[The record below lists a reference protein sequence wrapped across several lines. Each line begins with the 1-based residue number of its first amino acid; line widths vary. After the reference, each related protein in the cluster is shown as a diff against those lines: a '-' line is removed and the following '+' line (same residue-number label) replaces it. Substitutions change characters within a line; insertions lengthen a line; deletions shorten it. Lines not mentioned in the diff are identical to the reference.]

1 MPASDLDGT
10 VRELWNFAGA
20 DVSGQLERLVQAGR
34 AQLEALGENT
44 LAVSQNTKAQTS
56 GSGKSAAGEIA
67 RTASG
72 LLGSGFG
79 LSPLLTGLIG
89 LFRGSEQ
96 TLAATAPLATY
107 TQPPAIRF
115 DGALSRQSGQ
125 PVYRADYEQG
135 GLPRAPQAT
144 TSLPPI
150 TVQVQAMDS
159 RSFLDHSDE
168 IARAVREAM
177 LNAHALNDVVNEW

>member
-34 AQLEALGENT
+34 AQSEALGENT

-56 GSGKSAAGEIA
+56 GSGKSAASEIA

-96 TLAATAPLATY
+96 TPTATAPLATY

-144 TSLPPI
+144 TSIPPI

>member
-1 MPASDLDGT
+1 MPASDLDGAI
-10 VRELWNFAGA
+10 RELWSFAGT
-20 DVSGQLERLVQAGR
+20 DVSGQLERLVQTGR
-34 AQLEALGENT
+34 VQSEALGENT

-56 GSGKSAAGEIA
+56 GSGKSAASEIA

-79 LSPLLTGLIG
+79 LSPLLTGLIR

-96 TLAATAPLATY
+96 TPTATAAFPTY
-107 TQPPAIRF
+107 TQPAAIRF